1 MRKLVKRYLAES
13 GLLLIGILWGLGFV
27 SVKIGLNE
35 GMNRFYLT
43 GLRFLGSFVLLSIL
57 FRKKIK
63 KISRDDLKAGLVLGI
78 IQYFGYV
85 FQTYGAEHTTV
96 GKNAFF
102 TAINVIIVPYV
113 FWMLN
118 KKRPDI
124 FSFSASIICLI
135 GVGVMSLD
143 TNLNFT
149 HLNKGDVT
157 TIISAFFFALQVGYT
172 GYFGRKVHPMNLVL
186 LQMLVGGLMFAG
198 TQLATSGISEVTPLH
213 GKTLIAMIYIIVFST
228 AIPMLLQTYCQ
239 RLTTATRASILMST
253 ESMFAPVFA
262 FFILG
267 EMMSLRV
274 ALGAALILFA
284 VIVSETKLGLVKEED
299 LETLK

>member
-1 MRKLVKRYLAES
+1 MKKLVKRYIAES
-13 GLLLIGILWGLGFV
+13 GLLLIGILWGMGFV
-27 SVKIGLNE
+27 TVKIGLNA
-35 GMNRFYLT
+35 GMNTFYLMW
-43 GLRFLGSFVLLSIL
+43 LRFLGSFVLLSIL

-63 KISRDDLKAGLVLGI
+63 KVSKDDLKAGVILGI

-85 FQTYGAEHTTV
+85 FQTYGAAHTTV

-102 TAINVIIVPYV
+102 TAINVIIVPYI
-113 FWMLN
+113 FWILN

-135 GVGVMSLD
+135 GVGIMSLD
-143 TNLNFT
+143 GNLSFT
-149 HLNKGDVT
+149 HLNKGDVM
-157 TIISAFFFALQVGYT
+157 TIISAFFFALQVAYT

-213 GKTLIAMIYIIVFST
+213 GKTLIAMIYVIVFST

-274 ALGAALILFA
+274 ALGAVLILFA
-284 VIVSETKLGLVKEED
+284 VIISETKLGMIKEED
-299 LETLK
+299 L

>member
-1 MRKLVKRYLAES
+1 MKKLVKRYIAES
-13 GLLLIGILWGLGFV
+13 GLLLIGILWGMGFV
-27 SVKIGLNE
+27 TVKIGLNA
-35 GMNRFYLT
+35 GMNTFYLMW
-43 GLRFLGSFVLLSIL
+43 LRFLGSFVLLSIL

-63 KISRDDLKAGLVLGI
+63 KVSKDDLKAGVILGI

-85 FQTYGAEHTTV
+85 FQTYGAAHTTV

-102 TAINVIIVPYV
+102 TAINVIIVPYI

-135 GVGVMSLD
+135 GVGIMSLD
-143 TNLNFT
+143 SNLNFT
-149 HLNKGDVT
+149 HLNKGDVM
-157 TIISAFFFALQVGYT
+157 TIISAFFFALQVAYT

-186 LQMLVGGLMFAG
+186 LQMLVGGLLFAG
-198 TQLATSGISEVTPLH
+198 TQFATSGLREVIPLH
-213 GKTLIAMIYIIVFST
+213 GETLMAIIYLVVFST
-228 AIPMLLQTYCQ
+228 AIPMMLQIYCQ
-239 RLTTATRASILMST
+239 RLTTATKASILMST

-267 EMMSLRV
+267 EMMTLRV
-274 ALGAALILFA
+274 ALGAIFILFS
-284 VIVSETKLGLVKEED
+284 VVVSETKLGLVKEAK
-299 LETLK
+299 L

>member
-1 MRKLVKRYLAES
+1 MRKLVKKYLAES

-102 TAINVIIVPYV
+102 TAINVIIVPYI
-113 FWMLN
+113 FWILN

-124 FSFSASIICLI
+124 FSFSASIICMI
-135 GVGVMSLD
+135 GVGIMSLD
-143 TNLNFT
+143 GNLSFT
-149 HLNKGDVT
+149 HLNKGDVM
-157 TIISAFFFALQVGYT
+157 TIISAFFFALQVAYT

-186 LQMLVGGLMFAG
+186 LQMLVGGLLFAG
-198 TQLATSGISEVTPLH
+198 TQFATSGLREVIPLH
-213 GKTLIAMIYIIVFST
+213 GETLMAIIYAVVFST
-228 AIPMLLQTYCQ
+228 AIPMLLQIYCQ

-253 ESMFAPVFA
+253 ESMFAPIFA
-262 FFILG
+262 FFVLG
-267 EMMSLRV
+267 EIMTLRV
-274 ALGAALILFA
+274 ALGAVFILFS
-284 VIVSETKLGLVKEED
+284 VVVSETKLGMVKETD
-299 LETLK
+299 L

>member
-1 MRKLVKRYLAES
+1 MKKLVKRYIAES
-13 GLLLIGILWGLGFV
+13 GLLLIGILWGMGFV
-27 SVKIGLNE
+27 TVKIGLNA
-35 GMNRFYLT
+35 GMNTFYLMW
-43 GLRFLGSFVLLSIL
+43 LRFLGSFVLLSIL

-63 KISRDDLKAGLVLGI
+63 KVSKDDLKAGVILGI

-85 FQTYGAEHTTV
+85 FQTYGAANTTV

-102 TAINVIIVPYV
+102 TAINVIIVPYI

-135 GVGVMSLD
+135 GVGIMSLD
-143 TNLNFT
+143 SNLNFT
-149 HLNKGDVT
+149 HLNKGDVM
-157 TIISAFFFALQVGYT
+157 TIISAFFFALQVAYT

-186 LQMLVGGLMFAG
+186 LQMLVGGLLFAG
-198 TQLATSGISEVTPLH
+198 TQFATSGLREVIPLH
-213 GKTLIAMIYIIVFST
+213 GETLMAIIYLVVFST
-228 AIPMLLQTYCQ
+228 AIPMMLQIYCQ
-239 RLTTATRASILMST
+239 RLTTATKASILMST

-267 EMMSLRV
+267 EMMTLRV
-274 ALGAALILFA
+274 ALGAIFILFS
-284 VIVSETKLGLVKEED
+284 VVVSETKLGLVKEAK
-299 LETLK
+299 L